1 MGSKICETVQ
11 NSGAVKM
18 ANAKG
23 LQAEKAGKGV
33 VGCGGHPLRTPRVGG
48 AGGTAAFRAGSG
60 DATGR
65 AIWVWRL
72 ASAAARLVLFGD
84 GRANEPLVSDDAGA
98 VLVVAVVGGS
108 RGSPRRYRRCAGG

>member
-1 MGSKICETVQ
+1 
-11 NSGAVKM
+11 M

-33 VGCGGHPLRTPRVGG
+33 VGCGGHPLRTPRAGG
-48 AGGTAAFRAGSG
+48 AGGRDGCVQGGSG

-72 ASAAARLVLFGD
+72 ASAGPAAGRRAVPWRLARRI
-84 GRANEPLVSDDAGA
+84 RAVRVKIAQ
-98 VLVVAVVGGS
+98 
-108 RGSPRRYRRCAGG
+108 

>member
-1 MGSKICETVQ
+1 MWRASAQ
-11 NSGAVKM
+11 
-18 ANAKG
+18 NAKG
-23 LQAEKAGKGV
+23 WWGGRD
-33 VGCGGHPLRTPRVGG
+33 GCVQG
-48 AGGTAAFRAGSG
+48 GSG

-65 AIWVWRL
+65 VMWVWRL